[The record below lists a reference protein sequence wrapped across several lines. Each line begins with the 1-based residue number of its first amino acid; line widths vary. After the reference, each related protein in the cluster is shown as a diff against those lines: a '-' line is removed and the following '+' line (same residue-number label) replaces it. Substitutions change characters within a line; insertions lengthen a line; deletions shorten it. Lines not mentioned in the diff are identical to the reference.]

1 MYPRLSDMIN
11 DLLGTS
17 IRLPVQTYGFFVAMA
32 FVVGAV
38 ILSYELKRKE
48 KDGLLKP
55 QKKTI
60 IKGKP
65 ASISNLAVSAILG
78 FLLGFKGL
86 AMVLN
91 YSEFVENPQEF
102 LLSAQGSILG
112 GLVLAGLSVYST
124 WHSYNKEKLAKPKSE
139 EIEVRPH
146 ELTATFIM
154 IAAAAGI
161 AGAKL
166 FDILENFSSF
176 LADPLGT
183 LFSFQGLT
191 FYGGLIVAA
200 LTLIWYAHKNNIPWK
215 VLADAAAPALLLAY
229 AVGRLGCQFSG
240 DGCWGIENL
249 NPKPE
254 WLAFLPDWAWAYD
267 FPNNVIREGIP
278 IHNCSGQ
285 YCRVLENPVY
295 PTSLY
300 ESMLSLFFFGVV
312 WLIRKKIVVSGML
325 FSIYL
330 IMNGTARFLV
340 EKIRV
345 NPPYEFL
352 GMELTQAEIISFTL
366 ILLGIAGIIYLLVV
380 HKRSSGNKLAN
391 NL

>member
-32 FVVGAV
+32 FVVGAL

-65 ASISNLAVSAILG
+65 ASISNLAISAILG

-102 LLSAQGSILG
+102 LLSGQGSILG
-112 GLVLAGLSVYST
+112 GLVLAGLSVYSS

-176 LADPLGT
+176 LADPFGT

-215 VLADAAAPALLLAY
+215 VLADTAAPALLLAY

-366 ILLGIAGIIYLLVV
+366 ILLGIAGFIYLLVN
-380 HKRSSGNKLAN
+380 HRKNFRNKQAN

>member
-17 IRLPVQTYGFFVAMA
+17 LRLPIQTYGFFVAMA
-32 FVVGAV
+32 FVAGAI
-38 ILSYELKRKE
+38 ILSIELKRKE

-60 IKGKP
+60 VKGKP
-65 ASISNLAVSAILG
+65 ASTKDLILSGILG
-78 FLLGFKGL
+78 FLLGFKGV
-86 AMVLN
+86 AMILN
-91 YSEFVENPQEF
+91 YSYFVEEPQEF
-102 LLSAQGSILG
+102 LLSGEGSFIG
-112 GLVLAGLSVYST
+112 GLVLAALSAYST
-124 WHSYNKEKLAKPKSE
+124 WRSAEKEKLPKPKAE
-139 EIEVRPH
+139 EILVRPH
-146 ELTATFIM
+146 ELTTTFIM

-166 FDILENFSSF
+166 FDVLENFSSF
-176 LADPLGT
+176 LADPIGT
-183 LFSFQGLT
+183 IFSFQGLT
-191 FYGGLIVAA
+191 FYGGLITAA
-200 LTLIWYAHKNNIPWK
+200 LVLIWYARKNGIPWK

-240 DGCWGIENL
+240 DGCWGVENL

-300 ESMLSLFFFGVV
+300 ESILSLIFFGIV
-312 WLIRKKIVVSGML
+312 WIVRKKITISGVL
-325 FSIYL
+325 FFIYL
-330 IMNGTARFLV
+330 MMNGAARFFI

-345 NPPYEFL
+345 NPPYNFL
-352 GMELTQAEIISFTL
+352 GMELTQAEIISFML
-366 ILLGIAGIIYLLVV
+366 FVIGAAGTIYLVLN
-380 HKRSSGNKLAN
+380 HRKELNNKSS
-391 NL
+391 

>member
-1 MYPRLSDMIN
+1 MYPRISDMIN

-17 IRLPVQTYGFFVAMA
+17 IKLPIQTYGFFVALA
-32 FVVGAV
+32 FVVGGL
-38 ILSYELKRKE
+38 ILSLELKRKE
-48 KDGLLKP
+48 KNGLLKP
-55 QKKTI
+55 QKRNIT
-60 IKGKP
+60 KGKP
-65 ASISNLAVSAILG
+65 ASIRELSFSGILG
-78 FLLGFKGL
+78 FLLGFKGVY
-86 AMVLN
+86 MILN
-91 YSEFVENPQEF
+91 YSSFVDDPQDF
-102 LLSAQGSILG
+102 LLSVNGSFLG
-112 GLVLAGLSVYST
+112 GLALAALSVFAT
-124 WHSYNKEKLAKPKSE
+124 WRSAEKEKLPKPKSE

-146 ELTATFIM
+146 ELTTTFM
-154 IAAAAGI
+154 TIAAAAGI

-166 FDILENFSSF
+166 FDILENLSAFF
-176 LADPLGT
+176 ADPIGT

-200 LTLIWYAHKNNIPWK
+200 LTIIWYAHRNGIPWR
-215 VLADAAAPALLLAY
+215 VLADAAAPALLLGY

-254 WLAFLPDWAWAYD
+254 WLSFLPDWAWAYD

-285 YCRVLENPVY
+285 YCRVLENPVF

-300 ESMLSLFFFGVV
+300 ESTLSLLFFAIL
-312 WLIRKKIVVSGML
+312 WLIRKKIIIPGMI

-330 IMNGTARFLV
+330 IMNGTARFLI

-345 NPPYEFL
+345 NPPYHFL
-352 GMELTQAEIISFTL
+352 GIELTQAEIISTTL
-366 ILLGIAGIIYLLVV
+366 ILIGLAGMIYLLMSNR
-380 HKRSSGNKLAN
+380 KRKFNI
-391 NL
+391 